1 MQRIGTWNV
10 NNHTIRA
17 ERHPFS
23 RIVVGVDSGA
33 ASQSAARLAIS
44 LACGDR
50 RVELTFCH
58 AIDIP
63 RMVAR
68 ADRFSDDY
76 PAALDA
82 AREEARQLLD
92 ACCALA
98 QRAGIRVHA
107 ALRLGNPVDEIAALA
122 DALAADLV
130 VIGNRPRSKVHRILN
145 GSVRDELVRRT
156 TLPMLVADPSPSNTS
171 EFRPD
176 CILAALADPSALP
189 AALHLARRI
198 AKAYRTRMVMCS
210 GADGGR
216 AIEPSVAAQRPGMI
230 VLSTEPRRGL
240 RDVFRPSTI
249 ERVLQSAAAP
259 VLIVPG

>member
-1 MQRIGTWNV
+1 MHRIGTWNMKD
-10 NNHTIRA
+10 HTIRM

-50 RVELTFCH
+50 PVELTFCH

-82 AREEARQLLD
+82 ARDEARQLLE
-92 ACCALA
+92 ACRALA
-98 QRAGIRVHA
+98 QRAGIRAHA
-107 ALRLGNPVDEIAALA
+107 ALRLGNPVVEIAALA
-122 DALAADLV
+122 DALAADLI

-145 GSVRDELVRRT
+145 GSVRDELVRNATR
-156 TLPMLVADPSPSNTS
+156 PIAVADPSPSDTS
-171 EFRPD
+171 EFRPP
-176 CILAALADPSALP
+176 CILAALADPSAPHPGL
-189 AALHLARRI
+189 I
-198 AKAYRTRMVMCS
+198 VMS
-210 GADGGR
+210 PGR
-216 AIEPSVAAQRPGMI
+216 AV
-230 VLSTEPRRGL
+230 
-240 RDVFRPSTI
+240 
-249 ERVLQSAAAP
+249 ERVLQSAEAP
-259 VLIVPG
+259 ILIVPG